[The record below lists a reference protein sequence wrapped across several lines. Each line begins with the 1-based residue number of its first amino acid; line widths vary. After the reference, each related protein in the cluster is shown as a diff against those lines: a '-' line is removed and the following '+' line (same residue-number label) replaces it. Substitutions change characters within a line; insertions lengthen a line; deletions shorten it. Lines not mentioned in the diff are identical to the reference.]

1 MPYQVRLA
9 RQAAKDFKELTPKL
23 QKKFIQIIQNVL
35 QTNPYQGKKLVG
47 ELLGSYSFRLSYKD
61 RIVYQID
68 ERRRIIFIELA
79 KTHYGE

>member
-9 RQAAKDFKELTPKL
+9 KQAAKDFKELPPKL
-23 QKKFIQIIQNVL
+23 QKKFIQIVQDVL
-35 QTNPYQGKKLVG
+35 QQNPYEGKKLVG

-68 ERRRIIFIELA
+68 SKRKIERA